1 MAGQR
6 VIERVVATATAFVV
20 VWSLTTP
27 AVLAAVKPPPNTG
40 KPVAATGIGTAAAT
54 DNPRCQ
60 AKAPTGEVLGG
71 GYGRFD
77 STIEGGGP
85 ICVKLWKDGADNGG
99 NTYQGVTADT
109 ITVVAVVPNDQQ
121 LSGTSAPAGTAPVE
135 RVDLSVG
142 GSYNDATHDYLLPLM
157 RYYET
162 WGRDIEVKFVTS
174 SGSDEASQRADVV
187 AIKAMKPFAVMDM
200 VTAGLDVLDAEIA
213 KAKILVYG
221 DATTTT
227 KALAQA
233 PYRWGLSDAQSAA
246 AHAAEVVGK
255 QLVGKKAEF
264 AGSDDLKS
272 KTRKFAAVYIPNLV
286 DIDRF
291 KSQFKQYKGTLTSD
305 NPYDSSGTTFGD
317 DILAQEQAPTMVTR
331 MKNAG
336 VTTVIM
342 FSDIAMNKA
351 MMEQATKQ
359 EWFPEWYLTG
369 AVFQD
374 IAIFARGYPQEQARQ
389 MFGVSNLSPYTQPD
403 PTPAPPAKSLT
414 VQTNPLEWYWGA
426 GVGTQVTSV
435 VPRDLGW
442 LMRGIHTAGPKLTPK
457 TFQQGL
463 FSIPATGGAA
473 SGYTVGALVGFG
485 PTPGLPYDEYMDL
498 GLDFAP
504 VWWDADTTGASNGT
518 GSEGKGVNRYVNGG
532 TRYLAGTWPKK
543 QFAWFETEGS
553 VIDFAT
559 RQTPTPVYVGD
570 CSDCPVTTGT
580 EATGSPSPDGFVAK
594 RYAGATP
601 TS

>member
-6 VIERVVATATAFVV
+6 RVARLLAATTVV
-20 VWSLTTP
+20 VLVG
-27 AVLAAVKPPPNTG
+27 VLGAGAHAAVQRPKGAG
-40 KPVAATGIGTAAAT
+40 KPVATTGIGTAAALE
-54 DNPRCQ
+54 NPRCQ
-60 AKAPTGEVLGG
+60 KTSATGQVLAG

-77 STIEGGGP
+77 STAEGGGP
-85 ICVKLWKDGADNGG
+85 VCVKVWKEGANNGG
-99 NTYQGVTADT
+99 KTAPGVTADT

-121 LSGTSAPAGTAPVE
+121 LGGTSAAAGTAPVL
-135 RVDLSVG
+135 RSTNAPG
-142 GSYNDATHDYLLPLM
+142 GTYRDATHDYLLALM

-174 SGSDEASQRADVV
+174 SGSDEAAQRADVV
-187 AIKAMKPFAVMDM
+187 TIKAFKPFAVMDM

-213 KAKILVYG
+213 KSKILVYG

-246 AHAAEVVGK
+246 SHAAEVVGK

-264 AGSDDLKS
+264 AGSDDLEGA
-272 KTRKFAAVYIPNLV
+272 TRKFAAVYIPTLV

-291 KSQFKQYKGTLTSD
+291 KDQFEQYKGTLTSD

-317 DILAQEQAPTMVTR
+317 DTLAQEQAPTMVTR

-374 IAIFARGYPQEQARQ
+374 IAIFARNYPPEQAKQ

-403 PTPAPPAKSLT
+403 PTPPPPAKSLT

-435 VPRDLGW
+435 VPRDLVW
-442 LMRGIHTAGPKLTPK
+442 LMRGIHTAGPNLNAK

-463 FSIPATGGAA
+463 FSIPAIGGAA
-473 SGYTVGALVGFG
+473 SGYTVGALVGYG
-485 PTPGLPYDEYMDL
+485 RTPGLPYDEYMDL
-498 GLDFAP
+498 GLDFSP
-504 VWWDADTTGASNGT
+504 VWWDGETTGLSNGT
-518 GSEGKGVNRYVNGG
+518 GFEGKGVIRYVDGAK
-532 TRYLAGTWPKK
+532 RYLAGTWPKK
-543 QFAWFETEGS
+543 PFAWFEPEGS

-559 RQTPTPVYVGD
+559 RQTPAPVYVGD
-570 CSDCPVTTGT
+570 CTDCPA
-580 EATGSPSPDGFVAK
+580 ATGAEQAGAANPDGFVAK

-601 TS
+601 TA